1 MSLSPGTRCGPY
13 DVTATLGAGG
23 MGEVYRA
30 RDTRLNRDVAI
41 KVLPAALAAD
51 ADRVARFEREA
62 QLLAA
67 INHPHIAQVFG
78 LLDIPAEGS
87 PHALALVLEL
97 VEGGTLADRL
107 QGGPLPVRDA
117 IRIARDVADGLGAA
131 HDRGIIHRDLK
142 PANIA
147 LTANGTPKILDF
159 GLAKAFASSGT
170 ETTVVN
176 ATGAGVVLGTA
187 PYMSPEQTRG
197 AAVDKRSDI
206 WSFGCVLY
214 EMLTGRYPFS
224 GTSSSDIIAAILEH
238 DPDLDV
244 LPAKTPARVRWLLRR
259 TLEKDPAN
267 RLHDIADARIELDE
281 ALRNPD
287 VASGIGSAPARAA
300 GTRAVMRERIAWVAA
315 AVATAAMLAA
325 MVIARRDRTP
335 VSVPEVYH
343 SAIQLPDALRL
354 TPLEPSARF
363 ALSPDGRRLALIAS
377 SGVGLPMLWIR
388 TMDSPIAQPIAG
400 TEGAA
405 YPFWSPDSKYVAY
418 TRRRTDQSLVG
429 TQAALMKV
437 DLAGGQPVKLA
448 DVAFNATGGWSRD
461 NVILFTKSGTSTLFR
476 ISAIGSGT
484 PAVAVGTLDT
494 ASGDVQHSYP
504 AFLPDGRHYLYTAVG
519 IPTGANTPRAVY
531 VAALDGTEAPRQLV
545 DRGSNARYANG
556 HLLFLRDG
564 TLFAQPLDL
573 TSLTL
578 QGEPVQI
585 ADRIQVAATSGP
597 GGPGAFSVSDTGAL
611 VYQTGSLVR
620 SQLAW
625 VDRSG
630 RTVVPVGKADDYADV
645 VLSPDGSRAVVSG
658 LNPQQGTRDLWIID
672 TVRGSRD
679 PLTQD
684 PYDDYAPVWSPDG
697 TRVAYSSGRE
707 GGIAIYDR
715 AVNGSGAERKHN
727 TGGSALGK
735 FAASWSRDGW
745 MVFIAGGRALGR
757 SDLHVMPMETD
768 APPKPYLEAP
778 TVETHARFSPDG
790 HWIAYA
796 ANESGP
802 LEVYV
807 AGFPEPGNKHRV
819 SNGGGA
825 WPLWRRDSSE
835 LFFLSED
842 GTTVF
847 AAAATITG
855 AAITIGEPHALF
867 KTRLRPMGR
876 LDAYPYDVSP
886 DGQRFLMNTFVEEST
901 SAGLTLVLNWPARLR

>member
-1 MSLSPGTRCGPY
+1 MRLGPGSRFGSYEITNS
-13 DVTATLGAGG
+13 LGAGG

-30 RDTRLNRDVAI
+30 RDVRLNRDVAI
-41 KVLPAALAAD
+41 KVLPPALAAD
-51 ADRVARFEREA
+51 PDRILRFEREA
-62 QLLAA
+62 QLLGAL
-67 INHPHIAQVFG
+67 NHPNIAQVFG
-78 LLDIPAEGS
+78 VIDIPGEDGGTRFG
-87 PHALALVLEL
+87 LVLEY

-107 QGGPLPVRDA
+107 NGGPIPVGDA
-117 IRIARDVADGLGAA
+117 LRLARDIADGLQAA
-131 HDRGIIHRDLK
+131 HESGIVHRDLK

-147 LTANGTPKILDF
+147 LTLASKPKILDF
-159 GLAKAFASSGT
+159 GLAKAAVVRSDSSTMFA
-170 ETTVVN
+170 V
-176 ATGAGVVLGTA
+176 TGAGVVMGTA

-197 AAVDKRSDI
+197 VAVDKRSDI

-214 EMLTGRYPFS
+214 EMLTGLSPFAGAS
-224 GTSSSDIIAAILEH
+224 GSDIIAGILERE
-238 DPDLDV
+238 PDLDA
-244 LPAKTPARVRWLLRR
+244 LPPGTPARVRWLLRR
-259 TLEKDPAN
+259 CLAKDPAN
-267 RLHDIADARIELDE
+267 RLHDAADARIELDE

-287 VASGIGSAPARAA
+287 SASGIGSPPTTAIGR
-300 GTRAVMRERIAWVAA
+300 RAVTRERIAWITAA
-315 AVATAAMLAA
+315 AATAAMIAA
-325 MVIARRDRTP
+325 VVIAGRDRSGASP
-335 VSVPEVYH
+335 PEVYH
-343 SAIQLPDALRL
+343 SAIQLPDAVRL
-354 TPLEPSARF
+354 TALEPAARF
-363 ALSPDGRRLALIAS
+363 AVSPDGRRLALVAS
-377 SGVGLPMLWIR
+377 SGVGIPMLWIR
-388 TMDSPIAQPIAG
+388 PMDSPIAQPIAG

-405 YPFWSPDSKYVAY
+405 YPFWSPDSKYVAF
-418 TRRRTDQSLVG
+418 TRRRSDQSLVG

-448 DVAFNATGGWSRD
+448 EVAFGATGAWNRD

-476 ISAIGSGT
+476 ISALGSGT

-519 IPTGANTPRAVY
+519 SPTGANTPRAVY

-564 TLFAQPLDL
+564 TLFAQRLDL
-573 TSLTL
+573 TAFTL

-597 GGPGAFSVSDTGAL
+597 GGPGAFSVSDTGVL

-630 RTVVPVGKADDYADV
+630 RSVVPVGKPDDYADV

-658 LNPQQGTRDLWIID
+658 LNPQQGTRDLWVID

-684 PYDDYAPVWSPDG
+684 PYDDYAPAWSPDG
-697 TRVAYSSGRE
+697 TRVAYSSGRD
-707 GGIAIYDR
+707 GSIAIYDR
-715 AVNGSGAERKHN
+715 AVNGSGPERKHN

-807 AGFPEPGNKHRV
+807 AGFPEPGNIRRV

-825 WPLWRRDSSE
+825 WPIWRRDSSE
-835 LFFLSED
+835 LFLLSED
-842 GTTVF
+842 ATTVF
-847 AAAATITG
+847 TAPVTITTTS
-855 AAITIGEPHALF
+855 ITIGEPQTLF

-886 DGQRFLMNTFVEEST
+886 DGQRFLMNTFVDEST
-901 SAGLTLVLNWPARLR
+901 NSGLTLVLNWPTQIR